1 MNLEHIERR
10 RWVQE
15 IAKINERLNAAAQEE
30 GEKSWLR

>member
-15 IAKINERLNAAAQEE
+15 IAKINERLNAATHEE
-30 GEKSWLR
+30 DEQSWLR